1 MKKINFIVLFLL
13 ALFIVSCKAKREE
26 KIILDNSEPLA
37 LVPDV
42 SWALITDPYAAYR
55 KDYNWESE
63 NVGHCRRGEILR
75 VVGKSIDQD
84 NFEWYLFEEGWLP
97 SSCLTVYSN
106 RYKAVNAAK
115 SFKD

>member
-1 MKKINFIVLFLL
+1 MKRINFVIIILL
-13 ALFIVSCKAKREE
+13 AFCIASCRGKREE

-42 SWALITDPYAAYR
+42 SWALVTDPYAAYR

-63 NVGHCRRGEILR
+63 NIGHCRRGEILR
-75 VVGKSIDQD
+75 VIGKSIDDD

-97 SSCLTVYSN
+97 SSCLTVYSI
-106 RYKAVNAAK
+106 RYKALNAAK
-115 SFKD
+115 NLKD